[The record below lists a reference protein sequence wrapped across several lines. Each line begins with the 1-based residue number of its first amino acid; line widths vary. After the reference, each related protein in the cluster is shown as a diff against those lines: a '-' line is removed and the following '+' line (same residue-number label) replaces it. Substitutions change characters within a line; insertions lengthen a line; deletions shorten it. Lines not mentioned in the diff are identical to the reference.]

1 MLADRLGFQVLERA
15 PLHRGHHAAEDL
27 PFPDRGGQLRR
38 LTLSL
43 WKVNLYQI
51 ITVSRR
57 WKK

>member
-1 MLADRLGFQVLERA
+1 MVADREIKGSSSGFKCWNTLRWRCRFLIE
-15 PLHRGHHAAEDL
+15 EDS
-27 PFPDRGGQLRR
+27 FNVNS
-38 LTLSL
+38 LSL